1 MGCANKKETKNMQAT
16 ENIQI
21 EAIPI
26 AKQFTYA
33 VSVSAFT
40 SYELYINDIA
50 AEKDY
55 DPGSQAAIEMNPYL
69 LGNGKHTIKL
79 RLLPTQGRNLIDP
92 DGYELS
98 HFELVKVIK
107 NPNGRGLKYDEE
119 IMKLPLPPM
128 PTPLPVIELEWEVE
142 INDLPYELEGW
153 KNSKVFKKEDSIAVK
168 KQVVAYYE
176 ELRTILNEGNSD
188 EWKKQNLKK
197 RKEFWTC
204 VYEKNSNIKENW
216 KAILNE
222 VREERKGNMLPL
234 EDYKL
239 HFYANGRVLSL
250 ERNKTE
256 EFEGYDANIKG
267 WGVLINKNKDGGVYH
282 IGVMLHMPK
291 GSDTFEIIR

>member
-1 MGCANKKETKNMQAT
+1 MKFILGVISFFLCCSTINKEQHTVVKNGVCA
-16 ENIQI
+16 IQ
-21 EAIPI
+21 EIPI

-176 ELRTILNEGNSD
+176 ELRTILNEGNAD
-188 EWKKQNLKK
+188 KWMNLTKK
-197 RKEFWTC
+197 RRKETIKFAYKSD
-204 VYEKNSNIKENW
+204 VKIQEKFKKNSRKIQEKFEN
-216 KAILNE
+216 
-222 VREERKGNMLPL
+222 
-234 EDYKL
+234 
-239 HFYANGRVLSL
+239 VL
-250 ERNKTE
+250 KV
-256 EFEGYDANIKG
+256 I
-267 WGVLINKNKDGGVYH
+267 
-282 IGVMLHMPK
+282 
-291 GSDTFEIIR
+291 